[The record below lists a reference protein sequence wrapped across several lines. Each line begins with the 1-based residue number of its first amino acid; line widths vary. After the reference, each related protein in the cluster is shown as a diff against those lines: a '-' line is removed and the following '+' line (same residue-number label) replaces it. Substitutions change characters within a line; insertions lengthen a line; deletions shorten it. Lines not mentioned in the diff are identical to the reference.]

1 MVSVGLVNTFNDCK
15 SVLSDLETASGPT
28 PRQYYRDWRKSMKLY
43 KPTNY
48 NPDKTSIFIYVE
60 PALQETETQDV
71 TYELVWRDPKYAN
84 YWSNN
89 WRKTHGY
96 PLKRKQCNPKL
107 VICVRPHLE
116 SEETTKELRETHTR
130 IKEIFG
136 NG

>member
-1 MVSVGLVNTFNDCK
+1 
-15 SVLSDLETASGPT
+15 
-28 PRQYYRDWRKSMKLY
+28 MKLY